1 VFLWGGAVGR
11 AAAVERHSVVGW
23 RHETLNL
30 LKSLWRA
37 LRTWFKLIYDEIAQ
51 K

>member
-1 VFLWGGAVGR
+1 MWGKRRGCAGEAPECAR
-11 AAAVERHSVVGW
+11 APQEKESPR
-23 RHETLNL
+23 L

-37 LRTWFKLIYDEIAQ
+37 LRTWFKLIYERIAQ